1 MPRTKKH
8 PQRVS
13 ALAEGPANKK
23 KMQVKGRV
31 WIEKDNQTYLSWARV
46 ELLELIDQEGSV
58 SAAARSMEMSYSH
71 AWGLV
76 KEMNRLAPDIL
87 VEKTTG
93 GKGGGGARLT
103 KAGKVAVA
111 EFWKVVKGFQSW
123 VSRQKMQGS

>member
-8 PQRVS
+8 PQRMS
-13 ALAEGPANKK
+13 ALAEGPADVR

-31 WIEKDNQTYLSWARV
+31 WIEKDNKTYLSWARV
-46 ELLELIDQEGSV
+46 ELLERIDQEGSV

-76 KEMNRLAPDIL
+76 QEMNHLAPKEL
-87 VEKTTG
+87 VSKTTG

-103 KAGKVAVA
+103 KAGRLAIA
-111 EFWKVVKGFQSW
+111 DFWQVVRRFRTW
-123 VSRQKMQGS
+123 VSGQHIQGG

>member
-8 PQRVS
+8 PQRMS

-31 WIEKDNQTYLSWARV
+31 WIEKDNETYLSWARV
-46 ELLELIDQEGSV
+46 DLLERIDEEGSV

-76 KEMNRLAPDIL
+76 KEMNRLAPEKL
-87 VEKTTG
+87 VEKTAG

-103 KAGKVAVA
+103 KAGRVAVA
-111 EFWKVVKGFQSW
+111 DFWKVVNSFQSW
-123 VSRQKMQGS
+123 VSKQKIRGS

>member
-1 MPRTKKH
+1 M
-8 PQRVS
+8 S

-31 WIEKDNQTYLSWARV
+31 WIEKDNETYLSWARV
-46 ELLELIDQEGSV
+46 ELLERIDKEGSV

-76 KEMNRLAPDIL
+76 NEMNRLAMCEL
-87 VEKTTG
+87 VQKTAG

-103 KAGKVAVA
+103 EAGRSAVSD
-111 EFWKVVKGFQSW
+111 FWKMVNRFQTW
-123 VSRQKMQGS
+123 VSMQQIAGE